1 MGATRKRECKLD
13 PCSEALP
20 GIRDLGMHR
29 KSQREEDHGKSNTR
43 YYRGPTFNGIKGKIY
58 DPEYGPMQ
66 ETRVVKRY
74 SALKVLKLGKFKQV
88 AKEPVLAWLVRLWD
102 TGGRDL
108 SDCCGDRK
116 TE

>member
-1 MGATRKRECKLD
+1 MESTGRVNVRKIMVK
-13 PCSEALP
+13 A
-20 GIRDLGMHR
+20 
-29 KSQREEDHGKSNTR
+29 
-43 YYRGPTFNGIKGKIY
+43 
-58 DPEYGPMQ
+58 MQ

-102 TGGRDL
+102 TGGWDP